1 MRSDATP
8 VRPWTFFAL
17 TIIMSW
23 LIWIP
28 LTLSHLGIGPF
39 HIPEG
44 TSNGVRLLG
53 VLMPAIAALL
63 LTARA
68 GGRDAVRSLLG
79 RLTIWRVGWRWW
91 AMAVLVSPGLLVL
104 SGLVY
109 NWFGG
114 QPPITLPP
122 QTSAVV
128 LMISII
134 FLLIATLGEE
144 IGWRGVA
151 LPALQQRHS
160 ALSASLILGAVWA
173 TWHLPFWLLLDTYAQ
188 YGVRYLVLNYLLVV
202 PMTPYIT
209 WLYNKGRSSLL
220 LPVAYHISFNL
231 VNVALLPVTPNVG
244 AFAIFIATQWVVA
257 LLVVRRMLPAKARE
271 AQVARG

>member
-1 MRSDATP
+1 MRSDSTP

-17 TIIMSW
+17 TFILSW

-44 TSNGVRLLG
+44 TSSGVRLLG
-53 VLMPAIAALL
+53 VLMPAVAALL

-68 GGRDAVRSLLG
+68 GGRGAVRSLLG

-91 AMAVLVSPGLLVL
+91 AAAVLVSPGLLVL

-114 QPPITLPP
+114 QPPITLLP
-122 QTSAVV
+122 QTSAVALIINV
-128 LMISII
+128 I

-160 ALSASLILGAVWA
+160 ALSASLILGVVWA

-188 YGVRYLVLNYLLVV
+188 YGVSYLVLNYLLVV

-209 WLYNKGRSSLL
+209 WLYNNGRSSLL
-220 LPVAYHISFNL
+220 LPVAYHISFNV
-231 VNVALLPVTPNVG
+231 VNVALLPVTPNIG
-244 AFAIFIATQWVVA
+244 AFAVFIVTQWVVA
-257 LLVVRRMLPAKARE
+257 LLVVRRILPASVKA
-271 AQVARG
+271 QPSTM